1 MADKV
6 EIAEDILK
14 LSFEEALGELES
26 IVDRL
31 ETVMSHWKNRLR
43 FISAATNCAPIA
55 MRS

>member
-26 IVDRL
+26 IVDRWNG
-31 ETVMSHWKNRLR
+31 MSHWKNRLR
-43 FISAATNCAPIA
+43 FTKRGNNCAPIA